1 MRVKQLIQI
10 GLLAVMFAWCTGKTE
25 GKLRG
30 SAHDFSGDTWN
41 PSGEICLP
49 CHTPHGGDLS
59 VTDAPLWNHTVTQ
72 ATFQLYQSSTMQATD
87 LGQPSGR
94 SKLCLSC
101 HDGTVALDS
110 FGDTVGSRYI
120 GAEGNIG
127 TDLRNDHP
135 ISFTYNDALAV
146 ADRGLYPPSSRASGL
161 GSTIQRDML
170 FNNKME
176 CSSCHDVH
184 NEAGIDDLLR
194 KSNAGSALCLT
205 CHDK

>member
-1 MRVKQLIQI
+1 MRARYW
-10 GLLAVMFAWCTGKTE
+10 LAIAAAGIVLAWLAGSTQAAI
-25 GKLRG
+25 RG
-30 SAHDFSGDTWN
+30 SAHDFSAAVWN

-49 CHTPHGGDLS
+49 CHTPHHANTS
-59 VTDAPLWNHTVTQ
+59 VTDAPLWNHAVTG
-72 ATFQLYQSSTMQATD
+72 ATFQIYQSSTIRATD

-110 FGDTVGSRYI
+110 FGGRT
-120 GAEGNIG
+120 G
-127 TDLRNDHP
+127 TRFMTGPSLLGTNLRGTHP
-135 ISFTYNDALAV
+135 ISFTYNDALATL
-146 ADRGLYPPSSRASGL
+146 DRQLYPPSSRTSGL
-161 GSTIQRDML
+161 GSTVQRDML

-184 NEAGIDDLLR
+184 NRFNIDPMLL

-205 CHDK
+205 CHSL